1 MAERELQIK
10 SDLSTIS
17 IQFYNSKTDKS
28 IEKHEGFD
36 DNVHKYR
43 VYIILFYNRY
53 TGLRII

>member
-10 SDLSTIS
+10 SDFSTIS

-28 IEKHEGFD
+28 IEIHEGFD

-43 VYIILFYNRY
+43 VIYILYYFTIDTRD
-53 TGLRII
+53 